1 VGIREENREEIGG
14 VETAGEGGFVDQPYV
29 RVDSVS
35 KVFDTFSGD
44 QIAALEDISC
54 EIRAGEFIPILGP
67 SGCGKS
73 TLLRIVAGL
82 LKPTG
87 GIVSVGGNPVQG
99 PVKGIGFVFQKPV
112 LFDWYK
118 VLSNILAPVQLAGLP
133 RREYVDKAYE
143 LIRLVKL
150 EGFEDKYPKELS
162 GGMQQRVS
170 IARALILDPE
180 ILIMDEPF
188 GALDALTRDQLNLE
202 LLKIWSAKQKTVL
215 FVTHNIPEAVL
226 LGDRVIVFSERP
238 GRIKAIVPID
248 LPRPRTMETK
258 KDGRFGELEVELY
271 RLIAGS
277 EDSESRKPEKRAG

>member
-1 VGIREENREEIGG
+1 VGEER
-14 VETAGEGGFVDQPYV
+14 FVDQPYV
-29 RVDSVS
+29 RVDSVG

-44 QIAALEDISC
+44 QIVAIENISFDIRS
-54 EIRAGEFIPILGP
+54 GEFIPILGP

-73 TLLRIVAGL
+73 TLLRIIAGL

-87 GIVSVGGNPVQG
+87 GMVSVCGNPVQG
-99 PVKGIGFVFQKPV
+99 PIKGIGFVFQKPV

-118 VLSNILAPVQLAGLP
+118 VLANILAPVELAGL
-133 RREYVDKAYE
+133 RKRDYVDKAYE

-180 ILIMDEPF
+180 ILFMDEPF

-202 LLKIWSAKQKTVL
+202 LLKIWSEKRKTIL

-226 LGDRVIVFSERP
+226 LGDRVVVFSERP
-238 GRIKAIVPID
+238 GTIKAIIPID
-248 LPRPRTMETK
+248 LPRPRTIEVK
-258 KDGRFGELEVELY
+258 EDKRFGELEVELY
-271 RLIAGS
+271 KLIAGGD
-277 EDSESRKPEKRAG
+277 DSEIKGSEQGG

>member
-1 VGIREENREEIGG
+1 VGEER
-14 VETAGEGGFVDQPYV
+14 FVDQPYV
-29 RVDSVS
+29 RVDSVG

-44 QIAALEDISC
+44 QIVAIENISFDIRS
-54 EIRAGEFIPILGP
+54 GEFIPILGP

-73 TLLRIVAGL
+73 TLLRIIAGL

-87 GIVSVGGNPVQG
+87 GMVSVCGNPVQG
-99 PVKGIGFVFQKPV
+99 PIKGIGFVFQKPV

-118 VLSNILAPVQLAGLP
+118 VLANILAPVELAGL
-133 RREYVDKAYE
+133 RKRDYVDKAHE

-180 ILIMDEPF
+180 ILFMDEPF

-202 LLKIWSAKQKTVL
+202 LLKIWSEKRKTIL

-226 LGDRVIVFSERP
+226 LGDRVVVFSERP
-238 GRIKAIVPID
+238 GTIKAIIPID
-248 LPRPRTMETK
+248 LPRPRTIEVK
-258 KDGRFGELEVELY
+258 EDKRFGELEVELY
-271 RLIAGS
+271 KLIAGGD
-277 EDSESRKPEKRAG
+277 DSEIKGSEHGG

>member
-1 VGIREENREEIGG
+1 
-14 VETAGEGGFVDQPYV
+14 
-29 RVDSVS
+29 VDSIS

-44 QIAALEDISC
+44 RIVAIEEVSFDIGS
-54 EIRAGEFIPILGP
+54 GEFIPILGP

-73 TLLRIVAGL
+73 TLLRIIAGL

-87 GIVSVGGNPVQG
+87 GRVSVGGNPVHG
-99 PVKGIGFVFQKPV
+99 PIKSIGFVFQKPV
-112 LFDWYK
+112 LFDWYR
-118 VLSNILAPVQLAGLP
+118 VLANVLAPVELAGL
-133 RREYVDKAYE
+133 RKKDYIDKAHE

-162 GGMQQRVS
+162 GGMQQRVA

-202 LLKIWSAKQKTVL
+202 LLKIWREKRKTIL

-226 LGDRVIVFSERP
+226 LGDRVVVFSERP
-238 GRIKAIVPID
+238 GRIKAILPVD
-248 LPRPRTMETK
+248 LPRPRDIEVK
-258 KDGRFGELEVELY
+258 KDKKFGELEVELY
-271 RLIAGS
+271 KLIAGGGGA
-277 EDSESRKPEKRAG
+277 EPEQEN

>member
-1 VGIREENREEIGG
+1 M
-14 VETAGEGGFVDQPYV
+14 DPMYV
-29 RVDSVS
+29 TVDSVS

-44 QIAALEDISC
+44 RIVAIEDISF
-54 EIRAGEFIPILGP
+54 EIRSGEFIPILGP

-73 TLLRIVAGL
+73 TLLRIIAGL

-87 GIVSVGGNPVQG
+87 GVVSVGGSPVEG
-99 PVKGIGFVFQKPV
+99 PIKGIGFVFQRPV

-118 VLSNILAPVQLAGLP
+118 VLANILAPVQLAGLK
-133 RREYVDKAYE
+133 RKDYLDKAFE

-202 LLKIWSAKQKTVL
+202 LLKIWSEKRKTIL

-238 GRIKAIVPID
+238 GRIKAILPID
-248 LPRPRTMETK
+248 LPRPRTIEVK
-258 KDGRFGELEVELY
+258 KDKKFGELEVELY
-271 RLIAGS
+271 KLIAGS
-277 EDSESRKPEKRAG
+277 NDSEIKGPKRRGGTEAC

>member
-1 VGIREENREEIGG
+1 M
-14 VETAGEGGFVDQPYV
+14 DQPYV
-29 RVDSVS
+29 KVDSVS

-44 QIAALEDISC
+44 RIVAIEDISFD
-54 EIRAGEFIPILGP
+54 IRSGEFISILGP

-87 GIVSVGGNPVQG
+87 GIVSVGGSPVQG
-99 PVKGIGFVFQKPV
+99 PIKGIGFVFQRPV

-118 VLSNILAPVQLAGLP
+118 VLANILAPVELAGL
-133 RREYVDKAYE
+133 RKKDYVDKAYE

-180 ILIMDEPF
+180 ILFMDEPF

-202 LLKIWSAKQKTVL
+202 LLKIWSEKRKTIL

-226 LGDRVIVFSERP
+226 LGDRVVVFSERP
-238 GRIKAIVPID
+238 GRIKAIIPID
-248 LPRPRTMETK
+248 LMRPRTIEVK
-258 KDGRFGELEVELY
+258 KDKKFGELEVELY
-271 RLIAGS
+271 KLIAGS
-277 EDSESRKPEKRAG
+277 DGTEIKGSENKGGGEASGGGLKDIDGSRNG

>member
-1 VGIREENREEIGG
+1 M
-14 VETAGEGGFVDQPYV
+14 DHPYV
-29 RVDSVS
+29 KVDSVC

-44 QIAALEDISC
+44 RIVAIEDISFD
-54 EIRAGEFIPILGP
+54 IRSGEFIPILGP

-87 GIVSVGGNPVQG
+87 GIVSVGGSPVHG
-99 PVKGIGFVFQKPV
+99 PVKGIGFVFQRPV

-118 VLSNILAPVQLAGLP
+118 VLSNILAPVELAGL
-133 RREYVDKAYE
+133 RKRDYVDKAYE

-202 LLKIWSAKQKTVL
+202 LLKIWSEKRKTIL

-226 LGDRVIVFSERP
+226 LGDRVVVFSERP
-238 GRIKAIVPID
+238 GTVKAIIPID
-248 LPRPRTMETK
+248 LPRPRTIEVK
-258 KDGRFGELEVELY
+258 KDRKFGEMEVELY
-271 RLIAGS
+271 KLIAGS
-277 EDSESRKPEKRAG
+277 DGAESTGIKKEGGS

>member
-1 VGIREENREEIGG
+1 M
-14 VETAGEGGFVDQPYV
+14 DQMYV
-29 RVDSVS
+29 TVDSVS

-44 QIAALEDISC
+44 RIVAIEDISFN
-54 EIRAGEFIPILGP
+54 IRSGEFISILGP

-73 TLLRIVAGL
+73 TLLRIIAGL
-82 LKPTG
+82 LKPTR
-87 GIVSVGGNPVQG
+87 GIVSVGGSPVQG
-99 PVKGIGFVFQKPV
+99 PIKGIGFVFQRPV

-118 VLSNILAPVQLAGLP
+118 VLANILAPVELAGL
-133 RREYVDKAYE
+133 RKKDYVDKAYE

-180 ILIMDEPF
+180 ILFMDEPF

-202 LLKIWSAKQKTVL
+202 LLKIWSEKRKTIL

-226 LGDRVIVFSERP
+226 LGDRVVVFSERP
-238 GRIKAIVPID
+238 GRIKAIIPID
-248 LPRPRTMETK
+248 LMRPRTIEVK
-258 KDGRFGELEVELY
+258 KDKKFGELEVELY
-271 RLIAGS
+271 KLIAGS
-277 EDSESRKPEKRAG
+277 DDLEIKGSENDGGAETC

>member
-1 VGIREENREEIGG
+1 M
-14 VETAGEGGFVDQPYV
+14 DQPYV
-29 RVDSVS
+29 KVDSIS

-44 QIAALEDISC
+44 RIVAIEDISFD
-54 EIRAGEFIPILGP
+54 IRTGEFIPILGP

-73 TLLRIVAGL
+73 TLLRIIAGL

-87 GIVSVGGNPVQG
+87 GTVSVGGSPVQG
-99 PVKGIGFVFQKPV
+99 PIKGIGFVFQRPV

-118 VLSNILAPVQLAGLP
+118 VLANVLAPVELAGL
-133 RREYVDKAYE
+133 RKRDYLEKAHE

-150 EGFEDKYPKELS
+150 EGFENKYPKELS

-202 LLKIWSAKQKTVL
+202 LLKIWREKRKTIL

-226 LGDRVIVFSERP
+226 LGDRVVVFSERP
-238 GRIKAIVPID
+238 GRIKSIIPID
-248 LPRPRTMETK
+248 LPRPRDIEVK
-258 KDGRFGELEVELY
+258 KDKKFGELEVELY
-271 RLIAGS
+271 KLIAGGDGS
-277 EDSESRKPEKRAG
+277 EAEREG

>member
-1 VGIREENREEIGG
+1 M
-14 VETAGEGGFVDQPYV
+14 DQPYV
-29 RVDSVS
+29 RVASVS
-35 KVFDTFSGD
+35 KDFDTFSGD
-44 QIAALEDISC
+44 RIAALENVSFDV
-54 EIRAGEFIPILGP
+54 RPGEFIPILGP

-73 TLLRIVAGL
+73 TLLRIIAGL

-99 PVKGIGFVFQKPV
+99 PIKGIGFVFQKAV

-118 VLSNILAPVQLAGLP
+118 VLANILAPAELAGL
-133 RREYVDKAYE
+133 RKRDYVDKAYE

-180 ILIMDEPF
+180 ILFMDEPF

-202 LLKIWSAKQKTVL
+202 LLKIWSEKRKTIL

-226 LGDRVIVFSERP
+226 LGDRVIVLSERP
-238 GRIKAIVPID
+238 GRIKAIIPID
-248 LPRPRTMETK
+248 LSRPRTIEVK
-258 KDGRFGELEVELY
+258 KDKKFGELEVELY
-271 RLIAGS
+271 NLIAGG
-277 EDSESRKPEKRAG
+277 DGAGIKGAEKEG

>member
-1 VGIREENREEIGG
+1 L
-14 VETAGEGGFVDQPYV
+14 DQPYV
-29 RVDSVS
+29 KVNSVS

-44 QIAALEDISC
+44 QIVAIEDISFD
-54 EIRAGEFIPILGP
+54 IRSGEFIPFLGP

-73 TLLRIVAGL
+73 TLLRIIAGL

-87 GIVSVGGNPVQG
+87 GAVSVGGAPVEG
-99 PVKGIGFVFQKPV
+99 PIKGIGFVFQKPV

-118 VLSNILAPVQLAGLP
+118 VLANVLAPVQLAGL
-133 RREYVDKAYE
+133 RKRDYLDKARE

-162 GGMQQRVS
+162 GGMQQRVA
-170 IARALILDPE
+170 IARALILDPG

-202 LLKIWSAKQKTVL
+202 LLKIWREKQKTIL

-226 LGDRVIVFSERP
+226 LGDRVVVFSPRP
-238 GRIKAIVPID
+238 GRIKAIVPVD
-248 LPRPRTMETK
+248 LPRPRGIDVK
-258 KDGRFGELEVELY
+258 KDRKFGELEVELY
-271 RLIAGS
+271 KLIAEG
-277 EDSESRKPEKRAG
+277 ESAEAEKEN

>member
-1 VGIREENREEIGG
+1 
-14 VETAGEGGFVDQPYV
+14 VDQTYV
-29 RVDSVS
+29 SIDSVS

-44 QIAALEDISC
+44 RIAALENISFDIRS
-54 EIRAGEFIPILGP
+54 GEFISILGP

-82 LKPTG
+82 LKPTR
-87 GIVSVGGNPVQG
+87 GIVSVGGSPVDG
-99 PVKGIGFVFQKPV
+99 PIKGIGFVFQRAV

-118 VLSNILAPVQLAGLP
+118 VLANILAPVELAGL
-133 RREYVDKAYE
+133 RKRDYVDKAYE

-180 ILIMDEPF
+180 ILFMDEPF
-188 GALDALTRDQLNLE
+188 AALDALTRDQLNLE
-202 LLKIWSAKQKTVL
+202 LLKIWSEKRKTIL

-226 LGDRVIVFSERP
+226 LGDRVVVFSERP
-238 GRIKAIVPID
+238 GRIKAITPIE
-248 LPRPRTMETK
+248 LLRPRTIEVK
-258 KDGRFGELEVELY
+258 KDKKFGELEVELY
-271 RLIAGS
+271 KLIAGS
-277 EDSESRKPEKRAG
+277 DGPEIKESENNGGS

>member
-1 VGIREENREEIGG
+1 MGEER
-14 VETAGEGGFVDQPYV
+14 FVDQPYV
-29 RVDSVS
+29 RVDSVG

-44 QIAALEDISC
+44 QIVAIENISFDIRS
-54 EIRAGEFIPILGP
+54 GEFIPILGP

-73 TLLRIVAGL
+73 TLLRIIAGL

-87 GIVSVGGNPVQG
+87 GMVSVCGNPVQG
-99 PVKGIGFVFQKPV
+99 PIKGIGFVFQKPV

-118 VLSNILAPVQLAGLP
+118 VLANILAPVELAGL
-133 RREYVDKAYE
+133 RKRDYVDKAHE

-180 ILIMDEPF
+180 ILFMDEPF

-202 LLKIWSAKQKTVL
+202 LLKIWSEKRKTIL

-226 LGDRVIVFSERP
+226 LGDRVVVFSERP
-238 GRIKAIVPID
+238 GTIKAIIPID
-248 LPRPRTMETK
+248 LPRPRTIEVK
-258 KDGRFGELEVELY
+258 EDKRFGELEVELY
-271 RLIAGS
+271 KLIAGGD
-277 EDSESRKPEKRAG
+277 DSEIKGSEHGG

>member
-1 VGIREENREEIGG
+1 L
-14 VETAGEGGFVDQPYV
+14 DQPYV
-29 RVDSVS
+29 KVNSVS

-44 QIAALEDISC
+44 QIVAIEDISFD
-54 EIRAGEFIPILGP
+54 IRSGEFIPFLGP

-73 TLLRIVAGL
+73 TLLRIIAGL

-87 GIVSVGGNPVQG
+87 GAVSVGGAPVEG
-99 PVKGIGFVFQKPV
+99 PIKGIGFVFQKPV

-118 VLSNILAPVQLAGLP
+118 VLANVLAPVQLAGL
-133 RREYVDKAYE
+133 RKRDYLDKARE

-162 GGMQQRVS
+162 GGMQQRVA
-170 IARALILDPE
+170 IARALILDPG

-202 LLKIWSAKQKTVL
+202 LLKIWREKQKTIL

-226 LGDRVIVFSERP
+226 LGDRVVVFSPRP
-238 GRIKAIVPID
+238 GRIKAIVPVD
-248 LPRPRTMETK
+248 LPRPRGIDVK
-258 KDGRFGELEVELY
+258 KDRKFGELEVELY
-271 RLIAGS
+271 KLIAEG
-277 EDSESRKPEKRAG
+277 ESAEAEREN

>member
-1 VGIREENREEIGG
+1 M
-14 VETAGEGGFVDQPYV
+14 DQPYV

-44 QIAALEDISC
+44 RIAAIKEVSFDLRS
-54 EIRAGEFIPILGP
+54 GEFIPILGP

-87 GIVSVGGNPVQG
+87 GTVSVGGSPVQG
-99 PVKGIGFVFQKPV
+99 PIKGIGFVFQKPV
-112 LFDWYK
+112 LFDWHK
-118 VLSNILAPVQLAGLP
+118 VLANILAPVELAGL
-133 RREYVDKAYE
+133 RKRDYIEKAYE
-143 LIRLVKL
+143 LVRLVKL

-202 LLKIWSAKQKTVL
+202 LLKVWSEKRKTIL

-226 LGDRVIVFSERP
+226 LGDRVVVFSERP
-238 GRIKAIVPID
+238 GTIKAIIPID
-248 LPRPRTMETK
+248 LPRPRTIEVK
-258 KDGRFGELEVELY
+258 KDKKFGELEVELY
-271 RLIAGS
+271 KLIAGS
-277 EDSESRKPEKRAG
+277 SDSEFQDRKTVAAEAG

>member
-1 VGIREENREEIGG
+1 M
-14 VETAGEGGFVDQPYV
+14 DQPYV

-44 QIAALEDISC
+44 RIVAIEEVSFDIRS
-54 EIRAGEFIPILGP
+54 GEFIPILGP

-87 GIVSVGGNPVQG
+87 GSVSVGGSPVLG
-99 PVKGIGFVFQKPV
+99 PIKGIGFVFQKPV
-112 LFDWYK
+112 LFDWYR
-118 VLSNILAPVQLAGLP
+118 VLANVLAPVELAGL
-133 RREYVDKAYE
+133 RKKDYVDKARE

-150 EGFEDKYPKELS
+150 DGFEDKYPKELS
-162 GGMQQRVS
+162 GGMQQRVA
-170 IARALILDPE
+170 IARALILDPA

-202 LLKIWSAKQKTVL
+202 LLKIWREKRKTIL

-226 LGDRVIVFSERP
+226 LGDRVVVFSERP
-238 GRIKAIVPID
+238 GRIKAILPVD
-248 LPRPRTMETK
+248 LPRPRDIEAK
-258 KDGRFGELEVELY
+258 KNKKFGELEVELY
-271 RLIAGS
+271 KLIAGGERGES
-277 EDSESRKPEKRAG
+277 ERGN